1 MAQFMMAHLQDGQL
15 ADARILKPET
25 ARLMHSRLF
34 ALDDGANAMCYGFY
48 EETRNGHRIIGHG
61 GDTVFFHSD
70 LHLVLDQNVGFFI
83 SYNSAGNSSGLGD
96 SPRANIWEAFLD
108 RYYPYTV
115 PATASASAKDDA
127 KAVAGTYVLSRKSEN
142 SFLKVASILQQ
153 FSVSPVGDGDIE
165 VPQLTGPNG
174 KPKRW
179 QGVGPMTFL
188 ERDGQDKLIFKPDQ
202 DGRMQ
207 MILPYPFFIGQRIG
221 TLQNGKL
228 LSLVLGAS
236 LVFMLATLMLW
247 PIVWFVRRHYGGR
260 LELSPR
266 ERLFRILVRVVFA
279 LDLIFIAA
287 LFGLV
292 TYGLTHLEVFSDRGT
307 TWFHLVQII
316 GIVGALGTLI
326 VLVNAFM
333 MWTRRRSFWMKLQ
346 ALVMLLAC
354 LGVLWFAFAG
364 NLLRISS
371 TY

>member
-1 MAQFMMAHLQDGQL
+1 
-15 ADARILKPET
+15 
-25 ARLMHSRLF
+25 
-34 ALDDGANAMCYGFY
+34 
-48 EETRNGHRIIGHG
+48 
-61 GDTVFFHSD
+61 
-70 LHLVLDQNVGFFI
+70 
-83 SYNSAGNSSGLGD
+83 
-96 SPRANIWEAFLD
+96 
-108 RYYPYTV
+108 
-115 PATASASAKDDA
+115 
-127 KAVAGTYVLSRKSEN
+127 LSRKSEY

-207 MILPYPFFIGQRIG
+207 MILPYPFFIGQRVG

-228 LSLVLGAS
+228 MTIVMGAS
-236 LVFMLATLMLW
+236 LVFMLATLILW
-247 PIVWFVRRHYGGR
+247 PIVWFVRRHYGGK
-260 LELSPR
+260 LELTPR
-266 ERLFRILVRVVFA
+266 ERLLRILVRVVFA

-307 TWFHLVQII
+307 MWFRIVQII
-316 GIVGALGTLI
+316 GILGALGTLI
-326 VLVNAFM
+326 VLANAFT

-346 ALVMLLAC
+346 AFVMLLAC

-364 NLLRISS
+364 NLLRFASH
-371 TY
+371 Y